1 MSSDELF
8 FKNAIDAHY
17 KDDKS
22 KSSVKH
28 NFGIFSLINGAY
40 ALTEETFHKFHP
52 WYDYWWV
59 PERLFLVSFF
69 SKFWHQR
76 FYPAE
81 SLRNIV
87 YKTFLHFERARQD
100 GILNKTYKSVS
111 EFTEPN
117 WSRLA
122 KQFSEIIENMA
133 EPSEFEDL
141 QAIKFRNLPGE
152 SHKESLIG
160 YLKQINAD
168 ENLSDLWKTSYQQ
181 RLPFFP
187 YIGLTEIDD
196 LEKRQTFFMAYN
208 TLFTST
214 NSYKIGGAQTFAPIL
229 QNNSTETLLNFI
241 KRWTEGGRPDEMEME
256 VYTKGIDK
264 VNCNLYMPVIE
275 LYGFLNL
282 KSEPFFNKA
291 AKGYWEEFGGELSQE
306 KSDILKLT
314 KRIGKSARDF
324 LAKNPGVINNLSDQ
338 YNMLAQEKVTTMFNI
353 IQMEGVRSSK
363 KYIDENLESVD
374 DKLQSELRNKLKS
387 MELTDK
393 EKAGVV
399 LNLMLDSFVYNAS
412 KKPPIIVD
420 TPPSIEE
427 NDDMEPLSLPES
439 LRRIGNDALGYLKA
453 GYHVLFA
460 GAPGTGK
467 TTLAQFVGY
476 AWDKQ
481 RSELQSEIPIT
492 SIPFTT
498 VANSA
503 WAPFHT
509 IGGVL
514 PDGKGNFSARKGIF
528 IDSEDKGEGMWRL
541 RSCAI
546 ILDEMN
552 RADLDR
558 CIGELYPILS
568 SSVQKVAPAGIPG
581 VEYIYNSDK
590 FRLIATVN
598 DSNLDDIV
606 FPISEGLSRRFQRID
621 LYGGTKD
628 LIREF
633 IAEDIPES
641 RKEYMKTAIE
651 VIDHLFSACEEN
663 ELTYTSEEGVHIPF
677 GVGYF
682 NLMKSWIRNDLK
694 MSETFNEISLTDQAR
709 QILKSSIWSIIKNRG
724 LSSKFQNLF
733 DDLSLTI

>member
-1 MSSDELF
+1 MSSNELF
-8 FKNAIDAHY
+8 FKNAIDAY
-17 KDDKS
+17 NRDDKL
-22 KSSVKH
+22 KSSVRH

-40 ALTEETFHKFHP
+40 ALTEETYHKFHP
-52 WYDYWWV
+52 RDDYWFV

-69 SKFWHQR
+69 SKFWDQR
-76 FYPAE
+76 FFPAK
-81 SLRNIV
+81 SLRNIIF
-87 YKTFLHFERARQD
+87 KTFLHFERARQD
-100 GILNKTYKSVS
+100 GVLNKTYKSVS
-111 EFTEPN
+111 EFTGPE
-117 WSRLA
+117 WSKLT
-122 KQFSEIIENMA
+122 KQFSEIIENMT
-133 EPSEFEDL
+133 EPPEFEDL
-141 QAIKFRNLPGE
+141 QAIRFRNLPGE

-168 ENLSDLWKTSYQQ
+168 ESLSELWKTSYQQ

-187 YIGLTEIDD
+187 YIGLTEIND
-196 LEKRQTFFMAYN
+196 LEKRQTFFMAYS

-214 NSYKIGGAQTFAPIL
+214 NSYKVGGAQTFAPIL
-229 QNNSTETLLNFI
+229 QNNSTETLLNFVR
-241 KRWTEGGRPDEMEME
+241 RWTKGDRPDEMEME
-256 VYTKGIDK
+256 VYTKGIIDK
-264 VNCNLYMPVIE
+264 VNCNLYMPVVE

-291 AKGYWEEFGGELSQE
+291 AKRYWEEFGGELSQE
-306 KSDILKLT
+306 KFNILKLT
-314 KRIGKSARDF
+314 KRIGENAGGF
-324 LAKNPGVINNLSDQ
+324 LANNPEVINDLSDQ
-338 YNMLAQEKVTTMFNI
+338 YNALAHENVTTTFNI
-353 IQMEGVRSSK
+353 IQMEGVRSPK
-363 KYIDENLESVD
+363 KYIDENSEPVD
-374 DKLQSELRNKLKS
+374 EKLHSELRNKLKS
-387 MELTDK
+387 MALTDK

-399 LNLMLDSFVYNAS
+399 LNLVLDSFVYNIS
-412 KKPPIIVD
+412 QKPPKIE
-420 TPPSIEE
+420 TPTGQ
-427 NDDMEPLSLPES
+427 DDDKGTFSLPES
-439 LRRIGNDALGYLKA
+439 LRRMGNDALGYLKA

-476 AWDKQ
+476 AWDNQ
-481 RSELQSEIPIT
+481 LTELQNEIPLA

-528 IDSEDKGEGMWRL
+528 IDSEDKGDGIWHL

-581 VEYIYNSDK
+581 VKYIYNSDK

-606 FPISEGLSRRFQRID
+606 FPISEGLARRFQRID
-621 LYGGTKD
+621 LNGGTKD

-633 IAEDIPES
+633 IAEGISES
-641 RKEYMKTAIE
+641 RKEYMETAIE

-663 ELTYTSEEGVHIPF
+663 DLTYTSEEGLHIPF

-682 NLMKSWIRNDLK
+682 SLMKSWVKNDLK
-694 MSETFNEISLTDQAR
+694 MSETFNEISLTDQAK
-709 QILKSSIWSIIKNRG
+709 QILKSSMASIIRNRG
-724 LSSKFQNLF
+724 LSVKFQNLF
-733 DDLSLTI
+733 DEQSLAI

>member
-1 MSSDELF
+1 MSSNESYF
-8 FKNAIDAHY
+8 NNAIDACLRDE
-17 KDDKS
+17 KLKN
-22 KSSVKH
+22 SVKH

-69 SKFWHQR
+69 SKYWHQR

-81 SLRNIV
+81 SLRNMAF
-87 YKTFLHFERARQD
+87 KTFRHFERARQD

-111 EFTEPN
+111 EFVEPN
-117 WSRLA
+117 WNRLA
-122 KQFSEIIENMA
+122 KQFSEIIEKMG
-133 EPSEFEDL
+133 EPPEFEDL
-141 QAIKFRNLPGE
+141 QAIRFRNLPGE

-196 LEKRQTFFMAYN
+196 LEKRQAFFMAYN

-214 NSYKIGGAQTFAPIL
+214 NSYKVGGAQSFAPIL
-229 QNNSTETLLNFI
+229 QNNSTETMLNFI
-241 KRWTEGGRPDEMEME
+241 RRWVEGERPDEMKME
-256 VYTKGIDK
+256 VNPKSIDK

-291 AKGYWEEFGGELSQE
+291 AEGYWKEFGEGLSKE
-306 KSDILKLT
+306 KPNILKLT
-314 KRIGKSARDF
+314 KRIGESGRDF
-324 LAKNPGVINNLSDQ
+324 LANNPGVINELSDQ
-338 YNMLAQEKVTTMFNI
+338 YNKLAQERVSPTFNT

-363 KYIDENLESVD
+363 KYFDENSDPVD
-374 DKLQSELRNKLKS
+374 EKLHSKLRNKMKS
-387 MELTDK
+387 MRLSDK

-399 LNLMLDSFVYNAS
+399 LNLMLDSFVYNMSIGPIKKDKPSAS
-412 KKPPIIVD
+412 NQK
-420 TPPSIEE
+420 
-427 NDDMEPLSLPES
+427 DDDKGTIGLPES
-439 LRRIGNDALGYLKA
+439 LRWIGNDALGYLKA

-467 TTLAQFVGY
+467 TTLAQFVGH
-476 AWDKQ
+476 AWDNQ
-481 RSELQSEIPIT
+481 LPELQNEIPLS

-514 PDGKGNFSARKGIF
+514 PDGRGNFSARKGIF
-528 IDSEDKGEGMWRL
+528 IDSEDNGDGIWRL
-541 RSCAI
+541 RNCAI

-581 VEYIYNSDK
+581 VKNIYNSDK

-606 FPISEGLSRRFQRID
+606 FPISEGLARRFQRID
-621 LYGGTKD
+621 LHGGTKD
-628 LIREF
+628 QIEEF
-633 IAEDIPES
+633 IREDIPES
-641 RKEYMKTAIE
+641 REKHMETALR
-651 VIDHLFSACEEN
+651 VIDHLFGACEEN
-663 ELTYTSEEGVHIPF
+663 ELTYASEEGIHIPF

-682 NLMKSWIRNDLK
+682 SLMKSWIKNDLK
-694 MSETFNEISLTDQAR
+694 MSEPFGEMSLADQAK
-709 QILKSSIWSIIKNRG
+709 QILRSSMASIIKNRG
-724 LSSKFQNLF
+724 LSAKFQNLF
-733 DDLSLTI
+733 NEELQSI

>member
-1 MSSDELF
+1 MSSNELF

-17 KDDKS
+17 RDDKL
-22 KSSVKH
+22 KGSVKH
-28 NFGIFSLINGAY
+28 NFGIFSLINGSY

-52 WYDYWWV
+52 WHDYWWV

-100 GILNKTYKSVS
+100 GVLNKTYTSVS

-117 WSRLA
+117 WSKLA
-122 KQFSEIIENMA
+122 KQFSEIIENMV
-133 EPSEFEDL
+133 EPPEFEDL
-141 QAIKFRNLPGE
+141 QAIRFRNLPGE
-152 SHKESLIG
+152 THKESLIG

-187 YIGLTEIDD
+187 YIGLNEIDD
-196 LEKRQTFFMAYN
+196 LEKRQAFFMAYN

-214 NSYKIGGAQTFAPIL
+214 NSYKVGGAQTFAPIL

-241 KRWTEGGRPDEMEME
+241 RRWTKGDRPDEMEME
-256 VYTKGIDK
+256 VYTKGIK

-282 KSEPFFNKA
+282 KSEPFFNNA
-291 AKGYWEEFGGELSQE
+291 AKGYWVEFGRELSQE

-314 KRIGKSARDF
+314 KRIGKSTGDF
-324 LAKNPGVINNLSDQ
+324 LENNPGVIKNLSDQ

-363 KYIDENLESVD
+363 KYIDENSESVD
-374 DKLQSELRNKLKS
+374 EKLQSELRNKLKS
-387 MELTDK
+387 MVLTDK

-399 LNLMLDSFVYNAS
+399 LHLMLDSFVY
-412 KKPPIIVD
+412 KPPIIVD
-420 TPPSIEE
+420 PPTPPGN
-427 NDDMEPLSLPES
+427 NDDMVTLSLPES

-476 AWDKQ
+476 AWDNQ
-481 RSELQSEIPIT
+481 LSELKTEIPLT

-528 IDSEDKGEGMWRL
+528 IDSQDKGDGIWRL

-628 LIREF
+628 LIRDF
-633 IAEDIPES
+633 IAKDIPES
-641 RKEYMKTAIE
+641 RKEYIETAIE
-651 VIDHLFSACEEN
+651 VIDHLFIACEEN

-682 NLMKSWIRNDLK
+682 SLMKSWIRNDLK
-694 MSETFNEISLTDQAR
+694 MSETFNEISLVDQAK
-709 QILKSSIWSIIKNRG
+709 QILKSSMWSIIKNRG
-724 LSSKFQNLF
+724 LSAKFQSLF
-733 DDLSLTI
+733 DELSLAI